1 MQYLVFSNVHCFK
14 NLGLDSY
21 NARTVIGALK
31 YLSNSNKTMDD
42 TLNSFTIGTG
52 TETTT
57 HESNE
62 KKLAKAILCTIH
74 QPTSE
79 IFQCFSH
86 IILLYQGRCVFQ
98 GQPQDAI
105 VYFSKLGFDLPRGF
119 NPADFYLKILSN
131 TPPDDESK
139 NQSFFQ
145 RPIEILRKSNHYER
159 PCIKQDAS
167 FNANDYKM

>member
-1 MQYLVFSNVHCFK
+1 MFK

-31 YLSNSNKTMDD
+31 YLSNSTKTMDD
-42 TLNSFTIGTG
+42 TPNSSTTGTG
-52 TETTT
+52 MASMTT

-62 KKLAKAILCTIH
+62 KKVAKAILCTIH

-105 VYFSKLGFDLPRGF
+105 VYFSKSGNQLEHFFFIHISNILIQ
-119 NPADFYLKILSN
+119 DFF
-131 TPPDDESK
+131 PK
-139 NQSFFQ
+139 N
-145 RPIEILRKSNHYER
+145 IG
-159 PCIKQDAS
+159 
-167 FNANDYKM
+167 